1 MRDKGPERGALG
13 LPHQGRCV
21 VAQIEVVHVALV
33 HDGVQ
38 HRHRPAAR
46 IRRCDGGGGWQH
58 LLCQSH
64 PAAAGYN
71 ASRYPRPCLTS
82 LGFRVTSSMYIEVK
96 CCPLAG
102 RGTPSVVISAHGMLL
117 AIIAA
122 RSKAPDRLSS
132 MKHASTGHTDIRVGH
147 TPGHTLL
154 QSARLQAT
162 LADCRGTITHVA
174 SLQNRIVWFFRGR
187 VVVAQDW
194 QTCSRE

>member
-1 MRDKGPERGALG
+1 MRDQGPERGALG

-71 ASRYPRPCLTS
+71 ASRCPRPCLTS

-117 AIIAA
+117 AVIAA

-132 MKHASTGHTDIRVGH
+132 MKHASTGHTDIRRPH
-147 TPGHTLL
+147 TRTYIPAGCEAPGN
-154 QSARLQAT
+154 SGRLPWDNNACGITAEQNRLVFSRSCRCGAG
-162 LADCRGTITHVA
+162 LAD
-174 SLQNRIVWFFRGR
+174 L
-187 VVVAQDW
+187 
-194 QTCSRE
+194 